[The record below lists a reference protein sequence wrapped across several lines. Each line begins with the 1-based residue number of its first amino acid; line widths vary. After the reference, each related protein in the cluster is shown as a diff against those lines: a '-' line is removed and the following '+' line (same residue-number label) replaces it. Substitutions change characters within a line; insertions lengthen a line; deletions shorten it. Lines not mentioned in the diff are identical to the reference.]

1 MTFSDMRKAKQI
13 LLDNGYNAD
22 IIPTLTDTDLQA
34 ILAGDFSG
42 LDQMEEKRDQRKP
55 EGKAATDHQ
64 ERKTTERRKDQ
75 QTKHQGEQIT
85 TATDH
90 HGERSTGSMERGT
103 GSAETDGNGDLPTG
117 DGDILE
123 DMTGGGLLPVSLYDD
138 IKDMISL
145 YCKEFKIQ
153 DQQKI
158 HPSQW
163 KGICIRLGQSFKA
176 RRLLQDKTRYKE
188 VGFCYDGQKV
198 AALLDLYE
206 VVCSDYKQVP
216 FAYNFMHFA
225 GISRQYFA
233 DYQERLTSGRVNLR
247 QKAYEIQKAGL
258 TEAITAGGSATV
270 GNIFLGKALAGLQ
283 ETTTVMHVSASP
295 AISSTDLPALP
306 SKS

>member
-1 MTFSDMRKAKQI
+1 MTFSEMKQAKKI
-13 LLDNGYNAD
+13 LLDNGYTTAAD
-22 IIPTLTDTDLQA
+22 IVPTLTNTDLQA
-34 ILAGDFSG
+34 ILAGDFSH
-42 LDQMEEKRDQRKP
+42 LPQAQ
-55 EGKAATDHQ
+55 TDHTQ
-64 ERKTTERRKDQ
+64 RRTDHPKRITAHQGATDQ
-75 QTKHQGEQIT
+75 QTPP
-85 TATDH
+85 
-90 HGERSTGSMERGT
+90 TGSMERVT
-103 GSAETDGNGDLPTG
+103 GSAERDHSTGSDGDLPTG

-145 YCKEFKIQ
+145 YCKEFNIQ

-206 VVCSDYKQVP
+206 VVCSDFKQVP

-295 AISSTDLPALP
+295 AISSTELPALP